1 MNKELEEAKEKL
13 IGFIAIR
20 ILTRNIFAMYKEE
33 LKELQDN
40 IRIILQELENSVSK
54 DKIRE
59 KIEELEDTLDLC
71 SEEKIAKREIY
82 ALKQQIEILKE
93 LEVEK

>member
-59 KIEELEDTLDLC
+59 KIEELQKEYN
-71 SEEKIAKREIY
+71 KIHAQHYRDCGILENRIQDK
-82 ALKQQIEILKE
+82 IEVLKE
-93 LEVEK
+93 L